1 MQKFN
6 EDEDQFWNIWKTKKE
21 KPRQTKTFRTSLPSI
36 LGAEGSYLD
45 SHHDSSPNNGESFK
59 YPRKF
64 DSHEMFGEM
73 QLDPK
78 YPGSARLGIL
88 PNYRNASSL
97 SSINAFIGPPRAAN
111 ISDEWL
117 KSRNNMRHPPSE
129 YDRTLKGDRLTNPN
143 HQLTYHNM
151 FTPSQEPGTLWRCR
165 SCGKEVTNRWHHFH
179 SHTAQRSMCPYCPA
193 TYSRIDTLRSHLKQK
208 HKNEPQLK
216 NWSLMW
222 RDETNEEKI
231 ANPSALTVNEFLWRK
246 REILYG
252 NPTKPQSLVE
262 LNY

>member
-1 MQKFN
+1 MKKNRMKMKINF
-6 EDEDQFWNIWKTKKE
+6 EKTQNHKNKNKKP
-21 KPRQTKTFRTSLPSI
+21 KTSLPSI

-45 SHHDSSPNNGESFK
+45 THHDSSPSNGESFK
-59 YPRKF
+59 YPQKF
-64 DSHEMFGEM
+64 DRHDMFGDM

-78 YPGSARLGIL
+78 YSGSARLGIL
-88 PNYRNASSL
+88 PPNYRQTPSL
-97 SSINAFIGPPRAAN
+97 SSSINALIGSPRTAS
-111 ISDEWL
+111 ISEDCHVKWL
-117 KSRNNMRHPPSE
+117 TSRNLRQPPTDYERSM
-129 YDRTLKGDRLTNPN
+129 KGDRLTTPN

-216 NWSLMW
+216 N
-222 RDETNEEKI
+222 
-231 ANPSALTVNEFLWRK
+231 
-246 REILYG
+246 
-252 NPTKPQSLVE
+252 
-262 LNY
+262 